1 MTEIQNP
8 KQLVFDLIWDLD
20 INAINIRIGG
30 VPVGAAFQPR
40 LNNDDF
46 KAISFRGWKAT
57 PTSSCCLVNDINLD
71 IEIWNLPAPLNRH
84 FGLYG
89 ICSECELNSNRFTLS
104 ATI

>member
-1 MTEIQNP
+1 MTDFKTEPQNTKKKWFDKLTTLSPVEGQITMTEIHNP

-40 LNNDDF
+40 LNNDGF

-57 PTSSCCLVNDINLD
+57 PTSSCC
-71 IEIWNLPAPLNRH
+71 
-84 FGLYG
+84 
-89 ICSECELNSNRFTLS
+89 
-104 ATI
+104 